1 MFSHLARTGLNARL
15 QLETLAEASLEVLRA
30 AEALEA
36 ASHHDGDTL
45 AEGFALLHAA
55 NTGTRIHGTTQH
67 TSRTP
72 EPIEKPKLGRGT
84 ETD

>member
-45 AEGFALLHAA
+45 AEGFTLLHAA
-55 NTGTRIHGTTQH
+55 KT
-67 TSRTP
+67 
-72 EPIEKPKLGRGT
+72 EKKIDTVRHQKN
-84 ETD
+84 D